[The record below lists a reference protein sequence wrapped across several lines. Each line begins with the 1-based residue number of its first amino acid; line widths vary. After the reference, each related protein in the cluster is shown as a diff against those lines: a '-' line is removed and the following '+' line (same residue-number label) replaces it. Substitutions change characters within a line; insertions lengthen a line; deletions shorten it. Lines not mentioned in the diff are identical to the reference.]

1 MSAPL
6 PRRLR
11 PDLAIIAD
19 HIEPFARVLDVGC
32 GDGDLMAEL
41 RARKQV
47 DARGLEIDA
56 GQVSAAVG
64 RGLPV
69 VQGDAARDLVD
80 YPAGSFDYAVLS
92 HALQTMAR
100 PDETLEQ
107 LLRIGKAAFVSFP
120 NFAHWRVRGNLA
132 LRGRMPV
139 NRTLPESWYETPNIH
154 HLTIADF
161 RSLAKVR
168 AIRIVREWYLTGG
181 NPRGERSANLMAD
194 QAVFLLSR

>member
-1 MSAPL
+1 MSA
-6 PRRLR
+6 LR

-19 HIEPFARVLDVGC
+19 HIEPGARVLDIGC
-32 GDGDLMAEL
+32 GDGNLMAEL

-56 GQVSAAVG
+56 ERVADAVG

-69 VQGDAARDLVD
+69 VQGDAGRDLAD
-80 YPAGSFDYAVLS
+80 YPADSFDYAVLS
-92 HALQTMAR
+92 QALQTMAR
-100 PDETLEQ
+100 PDETLGQ

-132 LRGRMPV
+132 FRGRMPV

-161 RSLAKVR
+161 KTLAKER
-168 AIRIVREWYLTGG
+168 GIRIVQDWYLTGG

-194 QAVFLLSR
+194 QAVFLLAR

>member
-1 MSAPL
+1 MSA
-6 PRRLR
+6 LR

-19 HIEPFARVLDVGC
+19 HIEPGARVLDIGC

-47 DARGLEIDA
+47 DARGLEIDGERVA
-56 GQVSAAVG
+56 DAVG

-69 VQGDAARDLVD
+69 VQGDAGRDLAD

-92 HALQTMAR
+92 QALQTMAR
-100 PDETLEQ
+100 PDETLVQ
-107 LLRIGKAAFVSFP
+107 LLCIGKAAFVSFP

-132 LRGRMPV
+132 FRGRMPV

-161 RSLAKVR
+161 RTLAQERGIRVER
-168 AIRIVREWYLTGG
+168 AWYLTGG
-181 NPRGERSANLMAD
+181 SPRGERSANLMAD
-194 QAVFLLSR
+194 QAVFLLTR